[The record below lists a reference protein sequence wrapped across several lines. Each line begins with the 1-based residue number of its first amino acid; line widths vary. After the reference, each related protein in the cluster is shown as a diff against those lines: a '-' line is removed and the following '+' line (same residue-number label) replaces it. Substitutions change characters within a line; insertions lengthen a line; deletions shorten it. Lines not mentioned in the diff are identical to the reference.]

1 MNSNEI
7 LEKLHAFWR
16 KWHQETGTQEQR
28 LQLQFVGNMHTNST
42 QNMLLTSLGYHV
54 SKAEKIQILL
64 EEKKPQNPMED
75 ES

>member
-1 MNSNEI
+1 
-7 LEKLHAFWR
+7 
-16 KWHQETGTQEQR
+16 
-28 LQLQFVGNMHTNST
+28 
-42 QNMLLTSLGYHV
+42 MLLTSLGYHV